1 MNYKELKYFDNVYIL
16 KYLEDLK
23 IVKERNHYEICK
35 GMCIDL
41 SEPICIDCN
50 GSKELDKKFCKNK
63 RKIKGQVYVIIV
75 INLVF

>member
-1 MNYKELKYFDNVYIL
+1 
-16 KYLEDLK
+16 
-23 IVKERNHYEICK
+23 
-35 GMCIDL
+35 MCIDL

>member
-1 MNYKELKYFDNVYIL
+1 MNNKEL

-50 GSKELDKKFCKNK
+50 GSKELDNKFLKGFY
-63 RKIKGQVYVIIV
+63 IKGQVYVIIV
-75 INLVF
+75 INFVFWLKII